1 MKYKVYSENIEGDF
15 NINQYEDIAGIRYPT
30 TIELPAR
37 YIEQEEID
45 YRNNLLIEALP
56 PTYTSEQLYEF
67 LENPISFSD
76 VERFKN
82 IRYRTHALMRLK
94 NIFHIWEKHLVLA
107 NKIDVIIRRGY
118 TSHESHEPV
127 DIRTAFKKADKLVDK
142 IKLGQ
147 NEIELK
153 LNRVKPQMPGFTIF
167 GVSGGGKTVAIEN
180 ILSFYPQVISHEKY
194 KGNIIFFKQLVW
206 VKIDSSY
213 NGSIKGM
220 CEKFFIEVDNAMGT
234 KYALKFNKEKNVDH
248 AIAEM
253 AKVAFHHK
261 LGCLIIDEIQ
271 HVVNS
276 KSGAESVMNFLV
288 TLQNEMKL
296 PIVLIGTYKALNH
309 VLMKTYRQA
318 RRASGIGELEW
329 GRMTNDYQYRD
340 FLEHIW
346 KYQWLKEP
354 STLTDEMAEFFYFN
368 TMGNIDR
375 TVKLFQLCQLNA
387 ISLEIETITVE
398 LVEAVTEEL
407 PLTNKIIKAIRN
419 NDYEELAKYD
429 DVYSQNMSDLI
440 ENKIELLEAEEILRE
455 IKLSEEN
462 SVKRKER
469 DMTLELMTF
478 AQVMGVTESKSK
490 EYVDS
495 ILIADNK
502 HLKMSELKMLLAQ
515 YITGVK
521 SIPKKEK
528 TKKMPIPT
536 AEELKVSTF

>member
-1 MKYKVYSENIEGDF
+1 MKYRVYNENIECDF
-15 NINQYEDIAGIRYPT
+15 NINQYEDIAGIKYPT
-30 TIELPAR
+30 AVDFPAR

-67 LENPISFSD
+67 LENPIAFAD
-76 VERFKN
+76 EERFKN
-82 IRYRTHALMRLK
+82 VRSRTHALMRLK

-118 TSHESHEPV
+118 TSHELHVPV
-127 DIRTAFKKADKLVDK
+127 NIRNAFSKADKLSEIVSS
-142 IKLGQ
+142 
-147 NEIELK
+147 NEVELK

-167 GVSGGGKTVAIEN
+167 GVSGGGKSVATEN
-180 ILSFYPQVISHEKY
+180 ILSFYPQVISHEQY
-194 KGNIIFFKQLVW
+194 KDKDIFFKQLVW
-206 VKIDSSY
+206 LKIDCSY
-213 NGSIKGM
+213 NGSIKGI
-220 CEKFFIEVDNAMGT
+220 CEKFFIGVDKALGID
-234 KYALKFNKEKNVDH
+234 KYAVKFNKSRNVDH
-248 AIAEM
+248 AIADM
-253 AKVAFHHK
+253 AKVAYHHK

-271 HVVNS
+271 HIVNS
-276 KSGAESVMNFLV
+276 KSGSEAVMNFLV

-309 VLMKTYRQA
+309 ILMKSYRQA

-354 STLTDEMAEFFYFN
+354 SELTDEMVECFYAN

-375 TVKLFQLCQLNA
+375 TVKLFQLSQLNA
-387 ISLEIETITVE
+387 ISLELETITID

-429 DVYSQNMSDLI
+429 DVYSRDMDKLI
-440 ENKIELLEAEEILRE
+440 QNKIELLEAEEMLRE
-455 IKLSEEN
+455 IKLSEE
-462 SVKRKER
+462 SSAKRKER
-469 DMTLELMTF
+469 DMTIELMTF

-490 EYVDS
+490 EYVDA

-502 HLKMSELKMLLAQ
+502 DLKMSELKMLLAQ

-521 SIPKKEK
+521 SVPKKEK
-528 TKKMPIPT
+528 AKKMPIPT
-536 AEELKVSTF
+536 AEELKASTF